1 MQGRLWWVLA
11 PRALCISLTWPEKLA
26 ASVESPRFCI
36 ELHGMDQPERRKAT
50 SAWPYPGVL
59 CVDLRQTLVEVQSGK
74 AVVSATNYIIMLLHT
89 QI

>member
-59 CVDLRQTLVEVQSGK
+59 HRSEANTCR
-74 AVVSATNYIIMLLHT
+74 SAIRESSCFSN
-89 QI
+89 